1 MFSETINALRE
12 MNDLWATRLDELNQ
26 QAYDIE
32 EEKVIN
38 LMKQGTKEDK
48 ALFKKLC
55 DEKPELKQAQLQ
67 YLKL

>member
-1 MFSETINALRE
+1 MLSETINALRE

-38 LMKQGTKEDK
+38 LMKQVTKEEH